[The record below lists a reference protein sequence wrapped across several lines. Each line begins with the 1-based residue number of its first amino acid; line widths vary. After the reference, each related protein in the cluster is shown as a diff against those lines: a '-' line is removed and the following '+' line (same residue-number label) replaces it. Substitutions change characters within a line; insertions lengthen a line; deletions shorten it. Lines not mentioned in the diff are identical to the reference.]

1 VKRGSLLVAILV
13 CVFLV
18 GGCGDDDSG
27 GDQGEA
33 ETAGQ
38 EAPASG
44 GCEDVP
50 KALVEAIATGLIVP
64 GGGMLRQAQAVKSG
78 DFDDVYFVSA
88 EIDAAGLEGLGD
100 IGTWAKSG
108 PLRVGGGSIYSVDG
122 VAKEFSD
129 WGDGGKTDAQLSME
143 DDGAAASQECVQ
155 TG

>member
-27 GDQGEA
+27 GDQG
-33 ETAGQ
+33 
-38 EAPASG
+38 
-44 GCEDVP
+44 EDVP